1 MVKMNQVDTSRGQT
15 RINGVPVSQMN
26 EDEAKKKLRSL
37 ARDYK
42 RVKQEKEKWRNKV
55 KRYLGF

>member
-1 MVKMNQVDTSRGQT
+1 
-15 RINGVPVSQMN
+15 MN

>member
-15 RINGVPVSQMN
+15 RINGVPVRQMN

-42 RVKQEKEKWRNKV
+42 RVKREKENWRNKA